1 MNPADLFSHEENP
14 VRLASG
20 ETLFK
25 AGESGDCMFVL
36 LEGALS
42 VNVGDKIVEHST
54 RGAILGEMALFDHST
69 RAATVIA
76 SEASILAKIDDR
88 RFRYLIS
95 QNPFF
100 AMHVMKLLADRIRQ
114 MNQMLTEQKGA
125 STFHSPSSAANR
137 LSA

>member
-1 MNPADLFSHEENP
+1 VNPADLFAREENP
-14 VRLASG
+14 VRLAAG

-25 AGESGDCMFVL
+25 AGDPGDCMFVL

-42 VNVGDKIVEHST
+42 VNVGDTVVEHSE
-54 RGAILGEMALFDHST
+54 RGAIVGEMALFDHSP
-69 RAATVIA
+69 RAATVTA
-76 SEASILAKIDDR
+76 SQPSTLVKLDER

-114 MNQMLTEQKGA
+114 MNQLLTEQKN
-125 STFHSPSSAANR
+125 SAA
-137 LSA
+137 